1 MTKIKK
7 TFKKQSVKPE
17 KRPGKVTRR
26 TVGGGSVDVPAPVL
40 RAWQELSGIR
50 DPAKAA
56 VNAAKFRQLWRI
68 FTSGRE
74 RISPE
79 LLQDPGAAEAYIT
92 GFHLPNA
99 ARAALLCRRIAQR
112 VGIAPGAKPGVGS
125 GVRLGDWL
133 GKYFNHQRIFDLGCG
148 SGAWS
153 QVWLSEVRLK
163 RNAVHLIDTSPS
175 LLEMAAKGIA
185 HVRASM
191 GRDAALYVETVAK
204 EIGQI
209 DFAQFDAPKEAQKDN
224 QLQRNETPD
233 KSLDVYILGY
243 VWNELIDDRA
253 GRNRILARLD
263 ACRTGKRNALLLL
276 AEPATDEFA
285 WDAMA
290 LRDQL
295 CAAGWVAIYPCPT
308 GARACP
314 MLNAEGGVRDWCF
327 SEGGWR
333 KPEEYMK
340 LEEDT
345 GIAHNKINSA
355 IFALASPEFARQL
368 PKMSPSL
375 SEQSQVVVGKPSV
388 PGGRPGREK
397 GFSYLLCTPQ
407 GLVKTAPKRI
417 EIKFAKPRGSTVS
430 SAARP
435 VQGKGAG
442 NGCKESDE

>member
-7 TFKKQSVKPE
+7 PFKKQPVKADN
-17 KRPGKVTRR
+17 RPGKVTRR
-26 TVGGGSVDVPAPVL
+26 TVGGGSIDVPAPVL
-40 RAWQELSGIR
+40 RAWQELSGIK
-50 DPAKAA
+50 DPAKAT
-56 VNAAKFRQLWRI
+56 VNAAKFRQLWKV

-79 LLQDPGAAEAYIT
+79 LLQDQGAAEAYIT

-112 VGIAPGAKPGVGS
+112 VGIAPGTKPGVGS

-133 GKYFNHQRIFDLGCG
+133 GKYFTHQRIFDLGCG

-163 RNAVHLIDTSPS
+163 RNAVHLIDVSPT

-185 HVRASM
+185 YVRASM
-191 GRDAALYVETVAK
+191 GREASLYVETVAK
-204 EIGQI
+204 EIGKI
-209 DFAQFDAPKEAQKDN
+209 DFAQFDASKDT
-224 QLQRNETPD
+224 QQGTDASD

-263 ACRTGKRNALLLL
+263 SCRTAKRSALLLL

-290 LRDQL
+290 LRDEL

-308 GARACP
+308 GAQACP
-314 MLNAEGGVRDWCF
+314 MLNARGGVRDWCF

-345 GIAHNKINSA
+345 GIAHNKINA
-355 IFALASPEFARQL
+355 AMFALASPELARQL

-388 PGGRPGREK
+388 PGGRPGFEK
-397 GFSYLLCTPQ
+397 GFSYLLCTAQ

-430 SAARP
+430 SVAAP
-435 VQGKGAG
+435 VQPKGHERKSKG
-442 NGCKESDE
+442 FVE

>member
-7 TFKKQSVKPE
+7 QFKKQSVKPD

-40 RAWQELSGIR
+40 RAWQELSGIK
-50 DPAKAA
+50 DPAKAT

-112 VGIAPGAKPGVGS
+112 IGIAPGAKPGVGS

-163 RNAVHLIDTSPS
+163 RNAVHLIDASPA

-191 GRDAALYVETVAK
+191 GQNASLYVETVAK

-209 DFAQFDAPKEAQKDN
+209 DFAQFDAQKNAQQPGTDAA
-224 QLQRNETPD
+224 D

-253 GRNRILARLD
+253 GRNRILTRLD
-263 ACRTGKRNALLLL
+263 SCRTAKRNALLLL

-355 IFALASPEFARQL
+355 IFALASPELARQL
-368 PKMSPSL
+368 PKMAPSL

-397 GFSYLLCTPQ
+397 GFSYLLCTPK

-430 SAARP
+430 STP
-435 VQGKGAG
+435 KS
-442 NGCKESDE
+442 ELP